1 MNDMNKFLFLG
12 LLIGIGFSCSV
23 KTDNKVNEIGLPDSL
38 FSLKNIENADLVYK
52 VKYID
57 NKLYLDSSKRVEF
70 VALDTTYKLKILA
83 PILKKDLGV
92 DKDYVKSFLISY
104 FISKQDK
111 IGDYQ
116 PLIIWT
122 SGDDYTSL
130 ILTLVDSTLNPV
142 SHFVLNGGLFAGPYE
157 INDSLTSWG
166 EDRHSKINGTTINTY
181 SINTYVWTDSR
192 NDSAFVDSI
201 IYKSQISQ
209 NGLIKTE
216 KIDSIRMIKRIEN

>member
-1 MNDMNKFLFLG
+1 MNKFIFFG
-12 LLIGIGFSCSV
+12 LLIVIGFSCSV
-23 KTDNKVNEIGLPDSL
+23 KTDKKVNELGLPDSL
-38 FSLKNIENADLVYK
+38 FSLKNIENADMLYK

-57 NKLYLDSSKRVEF
+57 NKLFLDSSKKVEF
-70 VALDTTYKLKILA
+70 VVLDTTYKLKILA

-92 DKDYVKSFLISY
+92 EKEYVKSFLISY

-142 SHFVLNGGLFAGPYE
+142 SHFVLNGGMYAGPYE

-166 EDRHSKINGTTINTY
+166 EEKHSTINGTTINTY

-192 NDSAFVDSI
+192 NDSAFVDSLT
-201 IYKSQISQ
+201 YKSQISQ
-209 NGLIKTE
+209 NGQIKTE
-216 KIDSIRMIKRIEN
+216 KIDSVRMIKRIEN